1 MIWQC
6 VGERLTEVTVGCAR
20 FATTTEHCGSV
31 VVTHG
36 ARLAETLN
44 QASRQVAVVTETAHL
59 ALVEDRILS
68 ASEPWVH
75 PSAVAGID
83 PAR

>member
-6 VGERLTEVTVGCAR
+6 VGERLTEVKVGSAR
-20 FATTTEHCGSV
+20 FVTTTEHCSSV

-36 ARLAETLN
+36 ARLAATLN
-44 QASRQVAVVTETAHL
+44 QASCQAAVVTETAHL
-59 ALVEDRILS
+59 ALVEDRTLCDS
-68 ASEPWVH
+68 KSRVH
-75 PSAVAGID
+75 LRGVAGID

>member
-6 VGERLTEVTVGCAR
+6 VGERLTEVKVGSAR
-20 FATTTEHCGSV
+20 FVTTTEHCSSV

-36 ARLAETLN
+36 VRLAETLN
-44 QASRQVAVVTETAHL
+44 QASRQAVAVTETVRL
-59 ALVEDRILS
+59 ALLEDRT
-68 ASEPWVH
+68 PWVH
-75 PSAVAGID
+75 LPEEAGID

>member
-1 MIWQC
+1 M
-6 VGERLTEVTVGCAR
+6 
-20 FATTTEHCGSV
+20 

-83 PAR
+83 AAR